1 MWRESGAARCSRGE
15 TPARR
20 RSRSSRRSGA
30 CYDECIID
38 DVRSVVVNGGNK
50 LEPRCYEIDLVR
62 GQIGHGGI
70 EIRCDTKAAVY
81 VLGMKRKGDEQ
92 R

>member
-1 MWRESGAARCSRGE
+1 M
-15 TPARR
+15 
-20 RSRSSRRSGA
+20 
-30 CYDECIID
+30 
-38 DVRSVVVNGGNK
+38 VVDGGNK
-50 LEPRCYEIDLVR
+50 LESRCYEIDLVR
-62 GQIGHGGI
+62 GQIGHGGV